1 MRWHTFQ
8 TIGAH
13 RTITPQKSMQFTGYG
28 GPEKLRL
35 TGIPQPTPGQKR
47 ASDQDL
53 SQLNQSH

>member
-1 MRWHTFQ
+1 
-8 TIGAH
+8 
-13 RTITPQKSMQFTGYG
+13 MQFTGYG

-35 TGIPQPTPGQKR
+35 TGILQPTTGQKR